1 MGNVQVQAASKKPAV
16 PEFTVKLI
24 DNSYDEPPTSYV
36 DAYTGET
43 VTKPGY
49 RVAKKTI
56 EITIK
61 NQPGDYTI
69 NYNVRVKGHY
79 GSGEDA
85 WIEIYQPSNGFPS
98 QSDSKYTVLSFTSTW
113 GDKSYQGMHGSIY
126 APDGSVIDF
135 QVKAIMD
142 MVTKREITL
151 PVPGTGWYYE
161 GVDGEWSSTK
171 TLTIGTNSNEVPNQN
186 EPTPSPTYTSD
197 QNETQTDRMTIQLP
211 LIWFLLV
218 LILCPVIIVVLI
230 VALIYTRKTAR
241 HKQTTQT

>member
-113 GDKSYQGMHGSIY
+113 GDKSYQGKHGSIY

-171 TLTIGTNSNEVPNQN
+171 TLTIGTNSNEAPNQN
-186 EPTPSPTYTSD
+186 EPIPNSTYTSD
-197 QNETQTDRMTIQLP
+197 QNEPQSELTVAGFSLVE
-211 LIWFLLV
+211 FGLV
-218 LILCPVIIVVLI
+218 LACVVIVVLSI
-230 VALIYTRKTAR
+230 ALVYMYKHKTSTPVR
-241 HKQTTQT
+241 